1 MTASM
6 LQTLWVRADE
16 VIRRQSDD
24 NFVVSA
30 GIFLNR
36 CRDISS
42 AHAGRWQEGHYGT
55 ILPPKTATLGCE

>member
-42 AHAGRWQEGHYGT
+42 AHAGRWQEGHYGK